1 MSDTEILQ
9 KIKEDKSKYV
19 LFYRK
24 YVNKIFK
31 YSYYKLN
38 CNKQDAEDVTSEVF
52 LSTLEKIE
60 NIKTEADNWTVLPYL
75 YITAKNIIIKRWNK
89 TNRTVEISE
98 YIEDNFS
105 DNEDFTKEILDQYSA
120 EEILKIVAKFDSESA
135 DVIFLK
141 IYEDYTFA
149 QISELLH
156 ISESAVK
163 MRYYRIIANV
173 TNLLKKV

>member
-1 MSDTEILQ
+1 MSDSDILQ

-60 NIKTEADNWTVLPYL
+60 NITTEGADWTVLPYL
-75 YITAKNIIIKRWNK
+75 YITAKNIIIRRWNK

-120 EEILKIVAKFDSESA
+120 EEILKIVAKFDSEST
-135 DVIFLK
+135 DVLYLK

-163 MRYYRIIANV
+163 MRYYRIVANV